1 MVSDCL
7 FVLIMLIMINNYV
20 SIELNKWD
28 FFFRHTIAERLL
40 AWLNPNCRINLYS
53 LHMGPEISPTHCQC
67 PFLRFVNCLF
77 LFKILSLFFLF
88 SCSKRFEQK
97 FSLYRVILSK
107 CHGCVHHHISKTW
120 RVPSATLETR
130 TTLELRATACHGFH
144 GNTSSGTGEDFID
157 RITQQRQ
164 IPV

>member
-1 MVSDCL
+1 MQ
-7 FVLIMLIMINNYV
+7 VLCQINE
-20 SIELNKWD
+20 I
-28 FFFRHTIAERLL
+28 FFWYTIAERLL
-40 AWLNPNCRINLYS
+40 AWLNPNCRINFLYIWDLKS
-53 LHMGPEISPTHCQC
+53 HPLIVNAL
-67 PFLRFVNCLF
+67 FLRFVNCF
-77 LFKILSLFFLF
+77 FFYFKFCPFFFFF

-107 CHGCVHHHISKTW
+107 CHGCVHQHISKTW

-130 TTLELRATACHGFH
+130 TTLELWATACHGFH